1 MYKAINLD
9 GNDHLTSDEI
19 RAYVIAETPGLTAA
33 EIDAKAAE
41 LMKML
46 NRNQDEHVDN
56 WEGWGGYLGANHER
70 RQVHDPES
78 EREGF
83 EASWNFID
91 KNGDQ
96 LISEAEA
103 IEAPLDHLELFGLL
117 EPAVNDNNEIEFEL
131 AVDYWMTV
139 VAPNQR
145 LSEQLWEEAVSPG
158 SIEDFFLD

>member
-1 MYKAINLD
+1 MYKDINLD
-9 GNDHLTSDEI
+9 RNNHLDYDEI
-19 RAYVIAETPGLTAA
+19 RAYVIAENPGMTEA
-33 EIDAKAAE
+33 
-41 LMKML
+41 
-46 NRNQDEHVDN
+46 
-56 WEGWGGYLGANHER
+56 
-70 RQVHDPES
+70 

-103 IEAPLDHLELFGLL
+103 IEAPFDHLELFGLL

-131 AVDYWMTV
+131 AVDYWTTV

-145 LSEQLWEEAVSPG
+145 LSE
-158 SIEDFFLD
+158 